1 MLLRFPDFELLI
13 AETDKFRVGEV
24 GEPTIL
30 TAWGYIGREN
40 LNSTED
46 DIDLYR
52 HRDSRMSA

>member
-30 TAWGYIGREN
+30 TA
-40 LNSTED
+40 
-46 DIDLYR
+46 
-52 HRDSRMSA
+52 